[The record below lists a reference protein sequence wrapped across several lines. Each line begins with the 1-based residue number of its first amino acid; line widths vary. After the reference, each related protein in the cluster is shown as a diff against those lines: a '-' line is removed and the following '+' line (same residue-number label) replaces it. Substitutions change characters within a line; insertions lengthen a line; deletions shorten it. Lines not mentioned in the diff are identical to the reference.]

1 MAYESGTVSDRSGTL
16 CYVIER
22 LERVRQW
29 WGMDGVYDREQWD
42 RVRQFLV
49 RQHVV

>member
-1 MAYESGTVSDRSGTL
+1 MVVAYESGTVSDRSGTL

-29 WGMDGVYDREQWD
+29 WGMDGVYKESNGIGSGSFW
-42 RVRQFLV
+42 
-49 RQHVV
+49 